1 MFDKSHTSS
10 ESAVQAGTSKAD
22 LIAQTRDMIISC
34 EALAISLDNAG
45 RQIADNLATLRDRD
59 DMSLRQIGKALGKS
73 HTWVKV
79 MLDWRANAFAEA
91 CPFAVR
97 SKASREKTKV
107 ETRVSSK
114 PTVSTHNP
122 AVVKLGNSQI
132 LKSLDGLSQ
141 AAQRQ
146 IAEAVAG
153 NDEDAQVRAERMK
166 VVHAAAE
173 TPKSDTS
180 APKSVSGDTQQIKK
194 GSAEWLF
201 SEAVYFYKATLSKMD
216 DTTFERAMEMF
227 RARRAERC
235 LKVAA

>member
-1 MFDKSHTSS
+1 M
-10 ESAVQAGTSKAD
+10 QAGTSKAD

-34 EALAISLDNAG
+34 EALAISLDNTG

-114 PTVSTHNP
+114 PTISTHNP

-132 LKSLDGLSQ
+132 LKSLDGPSQ
-141 AAQRQ
+141 AAQQQ
-146 IAEAVAG
+146 IAAAVAG

-166 VVHAAAE
+166 EVHAAAK

-201 SEAVYFYKATLSKMD
+201 SEAAYFYKATLSKMD